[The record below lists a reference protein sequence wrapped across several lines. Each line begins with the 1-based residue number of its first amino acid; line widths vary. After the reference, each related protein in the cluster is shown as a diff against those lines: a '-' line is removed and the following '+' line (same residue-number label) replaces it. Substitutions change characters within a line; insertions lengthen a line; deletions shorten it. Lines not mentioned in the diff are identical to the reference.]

1 MKYGK
6 EIGIEAIS
14 PNVKQGDK
22 NIKRILY
29 GINKILYDNN
39 KRFISPQVAS
49 IILEQLKEYG
59 KELKDLAVSQ
69 SCETKKTEILSE
81 LRRICKSIIQYKKE
95 FIWDDESVQ
104 QVNTTMK
111 YQLSMYIKERDSST
125 FDELSFL
132 KRNKEIW
139 ETMYLPCINHESINT
154 KKFEEM
160 QQELLDRINAPYLLV
175 S

>member
-6 EIGIEAIS
+6 EIGIEAIT
-14 PNVKQGDK
+14 PKTKQGDE

-29 GINKILYDNN
+29 DVNQILYDNN
-39 KRFISPQVAS
+39 KRYISPLIAS
-49 IILEQLKEYG
+49 NILNQLKEYG
-59 KELKDLAVSQ
+59 MELKDLPVCK
-69 SCETKKTEILSE
+69 SCEAKKAEILSE
-81 LRRICKSIIQYKKE
+81 LRRIYNSINKYRKD
-95 FIWDDESVQ
+95 FTWDDESVQ

-111 YQLSMYIKERDSST
+111 YQLSMYIKERGSST